1 MCYSKDTSVLL
12 DLDDNLVRKYMP
24 LIKSRASKHH
34 CVSGDYSDLIQE
46 AAIGFMNAVRSFS
59 SLKNISFEH
68 YAKICID
75 NKLITYIR
83 QSNAKKHIALNT
95 YISLEKPLLDTK
107 ITNPETI
114 VISKEEH
121 AQIVETLVSKL
132 SKLEFSVF
140 SLYIL
145 GHSYKEMSRILNKDE
160 KSIENALSRIK
171 LKTISK
177 LTRN

>member
-1 MCYSKDTSVLL
+1 MCNSKDTSVLL
-12 DLDDNLVRKYMP
+12 DLEDNLVRKYMP
-24 LIKSRASKHH
+24 LIKNRARKHYS
-34 CVSGDYSDLIQE
+34 VSGDYSDLIQE
-46 AAIGFMNAVRSFS
+46 AAIGFMNAMRSFS

-83 QSNAKKHIALNT
+83 QSNAKKHILLNT

-107 ITNPETI
+107 ITNPETL

-121 AQIVETLVSKL
+121 AQIVETLVAKF
-132 SKLEFSVF
+132 SKLESSVF

-145 GHSYKEMSRILNKDE
+145 GHSYREMSLILGRDE
-160 KSIENALSRIK
+160 KSIENAISRIK
-171 LKTISK
+171 NKINKSRK
-177 LTRN
+177 GN

>member
-1 MCYSKDTSVLL
+1 MCDSKDTSVLL
-12 DLDDNLVRKYMP
+12 DLEDNLVRKYMP
-24 LIKSRASKHH
+24 LIKSRASKHYS
-34 CVSGDYSDLIQE
+34 VSGDYSDLIQE
-46 AAIGFMNAVRSFS
+46 AAIGFMNAIRSFS

-75 NKLITYIR
+75 NKLITYIK
-83 QSNAKKHIALNT
+83 QSNAKKHIVLNT

-121 AQIVETLVSKL
+121 EQIVETLVAKL
-132 SKLEFSVF
+132 SKLEANVF

-145 GHSYKEMSRILNKDE
+145 GHSYKEMAKLLNIGE
-160 KSIENALSRIK
+160 KSIENAISRIK
-171 LKTISK
+171 LKTNQS